1 MKFDELE
8 KEIFDDYY
16 AKHREILMDTETN
29 SQQKADAILSK
40 YDLCGLQKE
49 QVKKLKDS
57 IVKKEVDFFMAFV
70 KENEKV
76 LNSSLSHK
84 EKLDILLEKYS
95 WDGISTNEKNTLRNM
110 ISRQIH
116 DNEVSKILEKLAKD
130 LKIIQ

>member
-40 YDLCGLQKE
+40 YDLCGLKKE

-95 WDGISTNEKNTLRNM
+95 WDGISTNEKNTLRNI